1 MSELVGLPN
10 IEGHI
15 FTLRGVQMMLD
26 RDLAELYGVE
36 NRALKQAVKRNKAR
50 FPEDFIF
57 ELTDEEIDS
66 LVSQSVIPSKKHLG
80 GARPFAFTEQG
91 CPQFIRNP
99 KPISKIYSQRPQ

>member
-1 MSELVGLPN
+1 MKQKNEIVELPN
-10 IEGHI
+10 IVSHI

-26 RDLAELYGVE
+26 RDLAEFYGVE

-57 ELTDEEIDS
+57 ELTDKEIDS

-80 GARPFAFTEQG
+80 GARPFAFKR
-91 CPQFIRNP
+91 IREFT
-99 KPISKIYSQRPQ
+99 RPVFNN